1 MLENQVA
8 LPLLIM
14 ELVVELYRDI
24 GAAIEEIAVL
34 LDHEV
39 RIQYVAIRL
48 VQRLSLTFLLNFFVN
63 VHWLNCRY
71 DDAVL
76 LSTVGL

>member
-39 RIQYVAIRL
+39 CIQYVAIRL
-48 VQRLSLTFLLNFFVN
+48 VQ
-63 VHWLNCRY
+63 
-71 DDAVL
+71 
-76 LSTVGL
+76 